1 MSNCRRILLPC
12 LAVLLVLGAA
22 ACSGGGEPKPP
33 DIAYG
38 RDMCEMCGMIISEA
52 RFAAALLLEDG
63 RALKFDDTGE
73 MFAYHHEHPDLKV
86 RAWFVHDYR
95 TEEWTRGEP
104 AFYVISKDVRSPMGT
119 GVAAF
124 AQRPAAEAFA
134 HGIGADVLSFEQAIA
149 AAKEGGQPGQGH
161 P

>member
-1 MSNCRRILLPC
+1 MSVYWRILAIG
-12 LAVLLVLGAA
+12 LASLLALTAA
-22 ACSGGGEPKPP
+22 ACAVGGDPKPP

-38 RDMCEMCGMIISEA
+38 RDTCEMCGMIISEA
-52 RFAAALLLEDG
+52 RFAAAVLLEDG

-73 MFAYHHEHPDLKV
+73 MFAYHHKHPDLKV

-104 AFYVISKDVRSPMGT
+104 AFYVISQDVRSPMGT

-124 AQRPAAEAFA
+124 A
-134 HGIGADVLSFEQAIA
+134 
-149 AAKEGGQPGQGH
+149 
-161 P
+161 